1 MEQQKQIMA
10 EKQTEVNC
18 AKKPYATP
26 ELWRLGNVK
35 QVTEGMPQLP
45 VPDDAMISG

>member
-1 MEQQKQIMA
+1 MEQQKQTTA
-10 EKQTEVNC
+10 DKQTEVNC

-35 QVTEGMPQLP
+35 QVTEGLAGLG
-45 VPDDAMISG
+45 PDVAGVSF

>member
-1 MEQQKQIMA
+1 MEQQKQIIDQ
-10 EKQTEVNC
+10 KQTEVNC

-35 QVTEGMPQLP
+35 QVTEGMPSGPL
-45 VPDDAMISG
+45 PDDMIVSL